1 MLISYI
7 QNAMRLAK
15 YEILEDGQYY
25 SEIEWF
31 HGVWAQATDLET
43 CRDELQSALED
54 WLVLGLRMG
63 HKLPVVAGI
72 QLVPEKLNHAAVQTC
87 QTQRTNTSTEKRR
100 L

>member
-1 MLISYI
+1 MLIAYI

-25 SEIEWF
+25 GEIEGF
-31 HGVWAQATDLET
+31 QGVWAQADNLET
-43 CRDELQSALED
+43 CREELQSALED

-72 QLVPEKLNHAAVQTC
+72 QLIPEQA
-87 QTQRTNTSTEKRR
+87 
-100 L
+100 